1 MHSKVYKAPG
11 SQSERGDRKILGS
24 CLLSALCPSLAA
36 REARAAWERG
46 KSLELTTGPGAGA
59 ERGTGLRRQ
68 VELERSR
75 LRGLCLCCLCDGP
88 RW

>member
-1 MHSKVYKAPG
+1 MHSKVYKGPG
-11 SQSERGDRKILGS
+11 SQSEWGDHKIVGS

-46 KSLELTTGPGAGA
+46 KSLELMTGPSAGA

-68 VELERSR
+68 AELERSW
-75 LRGLCLCCLCDGP
+75 L
-88 RW
+88 